1 MNQSVASDQDA
12 QPSRARVRAMLLSI
26 RREIE
31 GHLRAQR
38 EGARRGPEERPA
50 TDDGQ
55 MLPTD
60 EALQQHVAFAV
71 MEASS
76 EALARIDQ
84 ALRRLDEGRYG
95 RCSECGDAIALRRLR
110 ALPFAVRCLDCEQS
124 RETAS
129 RPEKPCA
136 LVNDPTMPSSY
147 SEGASVSTMLT
158 RAVPIHLSTR

>member
-1 MNQSVASDQDA
+1 MNQSTASDQDA
-12 QPSRARVRAMLLSI
+12 QPSRARVRAMLLSR

-31 GHLRAQR
+31 EHLRAQR

-95 RCSECGDAIALRRLR
+95 RCVECGDAITVRRLR

-124 RETAS
+124 REATTRLTSDAANVTGVAMGTTRPSAVSS
-129 RPEKPCA
+129 RD
-136 LVNDPTMPSSY
+136 LN
-147 SEGASVSTMLT
+147 
-158 RAVPIHLSTR
+158 

>member
-1 MNQSVASDQDA
+1 MSQSVASVSNTP
-12 QPSRARVRAMLLSI
+12 PSRARVRAMLLSR

-38 EGARRGPEERPA
+38 EGARRGAEERPA

-60 EALQQHVAFAV
+60 DALQQHVAFAV

-76 EALARIDQ
+76 EVLARIDQ

-95 RCSECGDAIALRRLR
+95 RCAECGEAIALGRLR
-110 ALPFAVRCLDCEQS
+110 ALPFAVRCLDCEHR
-124 RETAS
+124 REAHTRRTSQDHSLSGAG
-129 RPEKPCA
+129 
-136 LVNDPTMPSSY
+136 PTLGGP
-147 SEGASVSTMLT
+147 GML
-158 RAVPIHLSTR
+158 RAAAR

>member
-1 MNQSVASDQDA
+1 
-12 QPSRARVRAMLLSI
+12 MLLSR
-26 RREIE
+26 RRELE

-76 EALARIDQ
+76 EALARIEQ

-95 RCSECGDAIALRRLR
+95 RCAECGDAIAVRRLL
-110 ALPFAVRCLDCEQS
+110 ALPFAVRCLDCEER
-124 RETAS
+124 REVANRRTSHDLGFGAAA
-129 RPEKPCA
+129 A
-136 LVNDPTMPSSY
+136 LPRGP
-147 SEGASVSTMLT
+147 GPA
-158 RAVPIHLSTR
+158 RLSTR